1 NRRSTFFTV
10 PRSEHTTPLDRA
22 DRKNKRGCGRLI
34 CGSHCRGM
42 PLTATGVGGPQ
53 WRTKRTINHHVAVVL
68 DHKESS
74 GSPSARPPHWTS
86 GVIDHEVAVSL
97 HHSETGIRALSS
109 TVPERIPPLIQDQ
122 VSVNLVNEPEPSI
135 GGLAKL
141 AGQQEITRIRRV
153 RRLRDR

>member
-1 NRRSTFFTV
+1 
-10 PRSEHTTPLDRA
+10 
-22 DRKNKRGCGRLI
+22 
-34 CGSHCRGM
+34 M

-68 DHKESS
+68 DYKESS

-109 TVPERIPPLIQDQ
+109 TVPERIPPLIQHQ
-122 VSVNLVNEPEPSI
+122 VSVNLQLHVRYGTAHHHTTEAECRSRNYGRHVRFSEKNGQLGAI
-135 GGLAKL
+135 AAGLTSL
-141 AGQQEITRIRRV
+141 ESEISSRRF
-153 RRLRDR
+153 RGLPGIWRARAP